1 MCTCDV
7 YVHMYVGACK
17 HVSIYSYRRIVYV
30 NSCVHICQSI
40 YMPCILCVYACMHM
54 CVHVCAAS
62 IYVST
67 CAGACVCVPNVCA
80 SLVESDPLQPLGLLP
95 NAMSRHC
102 EADFRASLHGT
113 VILKTLLAQGP
124 FQ

>member
-1 MCTCDV
+1 MSEHI
-7 YVHMYVGACK
+7 YAMY
-17 HVSIYSYRRIVYV
+17 IV
-30 NSCVHICQSI
+30 CVCLH
-40 YMPCILCVYACMHM
+40 A
-54 CVHVCAAS
+54 HVCARVCHS
-62 IYVST
+62 ICVST